1 MRAEASHARPMADH
15 TGIVAFLPVHAVW
28 ANQQALVIEVVVIYA
43 CYCSTS
49 LTIDGCSLAQHAR
62 STAEMAFMVAWNFVL
77 PIYAIMHTPVHVD
90 LLVVDYSRGISFT
103 LIAI

>member
-49 LTIDGCSLAQHAR
+49 LTIDGCSLA
-62 STAEMAFMVAWNFVL
+62 
-77 PIYAIMHTPVHVD
+77 
-90 LLVVDYSRGISFT
+90 
-103 LIAI
+103 